1 MTQLRHFIIA
11 GTEKAGTTSVFAYL
25 AEHPEVCA
33 SVRKETDFFRSLNED
48 DSLSLNGY
56 EQRFAHCAGAAPIR
70 MEASPAYLGEARTV
84 APRMASM
91 LPDAQLLFIL
101 RNPVERLHSSY
112 HFHVGRLNIDESVSF
127 RAYVDKCLAYDSGAA
142 SAAELGLDPWYLNV
156 LPYGR
161 YSDFLKVY
169 LSSFPPANIRVMFF
183 EYLRDNP
190 QAFMRE
196 LSDFLGIDATCWD
209 NFEFRRENVTF
220 TAGNKILHRLALDI
234 NNRAEPYLRRMPR
247 LKSGLLALY
256 KRLNQ
261 AGEGYAPM
269 ADDLRRRLQAYYAS
283 SNGALSELLG
293 RSVPSSWRAA
303 A

>member
-1 MTQLRHFIIA
+1 MTERRHFIIA
-11 GTEKAGTTSVFAYL
+11 GTEKAGTTSVFSYL
-25 AEHPEVCA
+25 AEHPAVCA
-33 SVRKETDFFRSLNED
+33 SERKETDFFRQPGID
-48 DSLSLNGY
+48 GSLSLDDY
-56 EQRFAHCAGAAPIR
+56 EQRFAHCAGRKPIR
-70 MEASPAYLGEARTV
+70 MEASPAYLGEAQTV
-84 APRMASM
+84 APRMASA

-142 SAAELGLDPWYLNV
+142 GAAELGLDPWYLNV
-156 LPYGR
+156 LRYGR

-169 LSSFPPANIRVMFF
+169 LSSFPAANIRVMFF
-183 EYLRDNP
+183 EHLRDNP
-190 QAFMRE
+190 RDFMRE
-196 LSDFLGIDATCWD
+196 LSDFLGIDASYWN

-220 TAGNKILHRLALDI
+220 SAGNKLLHRLALDI

-247 LKSGLLALY
+247 LKNGLSALY

-261 AGEGYAPM
+261 AGEGYSPM
-269 ADDLRRRLQAYYAS
+269 ADDIRRGLQDYYAS

-303 A
+303 V